1 MNYLVKGIY
10 QGSKLVLVGDVD
22 QLPSVG
28 PGNVL
33 KDIINSEA
41 IVTIVLN
48 KIFRQAA
55 KSKIILNSHKV
66 NEGKKL
72 YRYRI

>member
-1 MNYLVKGIY
+1 MSMVDIFLMNYLCRAIY
-10 QGSKLVLVGDVD
+10 NGTKLVLVGDTD

-33 KDIINSEA
+33 KDIIESEV
-41 IVTIVLN
+41 ITTITLN

-55 KSKIILNSHKV
+55 QSKIIMNSQS
-66 NEGKKL
+66 
-72 YRYRI
+72 